1 MRNVDARLKLI
12 FVIGFLTF
20 GLFSH
25 SPAYLL
31 CQGLVSLGLVLCLCL
46 PKRRYK
52 VLMFPI
58 SLATTFLVAHTFL
71 GSGVKSNL
79 ILLGYPLAYSTAG
92 LLTGSILVLRV
103 IAGVMTFFWFA
114 NATEFPEIKGALA
127 WLRIP
132 APLVAVTAMTWRYL
146 AVYEDEVERM
156 RKARTLR
163 LGFCGWR
170 EGINSVSAIGGQAV
184 IRAFN
189 HSERTY
195 LAMRT
200 RGYNGITTV
209 APPPP
214 LTTANLFQATPL
226 LFIFLTS
233 LLTFTLL
240 HS

>member
-1 MRNVDARLKLI
+1 
-12 FVIGFLTF
+12 
-20 GLFSH
+20 
-25 SPAYLL
+25 
-31 CQGLVSLGLVLCLCL
+31 
-46 PKRRYK
+46 
-52 VLMFPI
+52 MFPF
-58 SLATTFLVAHTFL
+58 SLATTFLIAHTFFGGAIK
-71 GSGVKSNL
+71 GSL
-79 ILLGYPLAYSTAG
+79 ILFSYPLTYSIAG
-92 LLTGSILVLRV
+92 LQTGSILALRV

-114 NATEFPEIKGALA
+114 NATEFPEINGALA

-163 LGFCGWR
+163 LGFSSWR
-170 EGINSVSAIGGQAV
+170 EGLTSVSAIGGQAV

-200 RGYNGITTV
+200 RGYNGIATV
-209 APPPP
+209 TPPPP
-214 LTTANLFQATPL
+214 LTKANLTQATPL
-226 LFIFLTS
+226 ILIFLTT

-240 HS
+240 H